1 MTERMASR
9 VRFVVL
15 AATLIVAS
23 LAFAAVPAAART
35 APGRRELRRAV
46 AALVRAGVPGVS
58 VRYQDGPRSFAI
70 DLGTADRRTGR
81 PIRPG
86 LHFRIASETKSFTA
100 VVVLQLVGEGRLS
113 LDDTVERWLPG
124 VASDGTRITVR
135 DLLAM
140 RSGLSDYL
148 APDPQRVLAPL
159 RDPAFWWRTL
169 DLAQVGVAQPREFPP
184 GTGYAY
190 SNTNYLLLQL
200 IVEKVTGMPFGQE
213 LRRRVLRPLRLDATS
228 FPVASR
234 TLPRPSARGYEIKEG
249 APPRDVTRMS
259 PSIAGAAGA
268 IISTTRDVGRFYRAL
283 NAGRLLPPRELDE
296 MRTPLSR
303 LGQAATYGLGAQRR
317 DRRLP
322 VLCAVQPRRPAQRR
336 DAPQR
341 LRRPRWPLRAARQAL
356 RRQAGGDRGADLR
369 GRRRAQEGRSDVAA
383 HLRGLEHAL
392 DAE

>member
-15 AATLIVAS
+15 PATLIVAS

-283 NAGRLLPPRELDE
+283 NAGRLLPPRQLDE

-303 LGQAATYGLGAQRR
+303 LGQAATYGLGLFRLQVAGCGGAGWGHSGEIAGFQSFALSSRDGRR
-317 DRRLP
+317 SVVMLLNGSGGPDGLFELRDKP
-322 VLCAVQPRRPAQRR
+322 FAAKQAAIEVLTCAVGAGLKKGAQT
-336 DAPQR
+336 
-341 LRRPRWPLRAARQAL
+341 
-356 RRQAGGDRGADLR
+356 
-369 GRRRAQEGRSDVAA
+369 
-383 HLRGLEHAL
+383 
-392 DAE
+392 